1 MPKSKLFRTHVCAS
15 VLLSL
20 SLARSRAL
28 SLARAL
34 SRIHTQVQADTTIL
48 HFKARADFQLDSLR
62 KDLEKATAER
72 KKGSFLSSFCFLSP
86 EGFFV
91 FNDFVEGPKCSW
103 NIQSILFDNKPGTEE
118 NIIGRIRF

>member
-1 MPKSKLFRTHVCAS
+1 

-28 SLARAL
+28 SLSRAL

-86 EGFFV
+86 EDFFI
-91 FNDFVEGPKCSW
+91 FNDTIERPKW
-103 NIQSILFDNKPGTEE
+103 NIQNILSH
-118 NIIGRIRF
+118 